1 MSLLYGASSYSK
13 FLIPNSSIDTIG
25 NEDYISPSFIKAYGP
40 SQIDIKYYKT
50 FRLWKHKDRVE
61 TFYWQC
67 ELYRELSSS
76 KYRQRIKM
84 SEFWNKEE
92 HRGNKLTVH
101 ELMRLQ
107 LVRTGVIR

>member
-1 MSLLYGASSYSK
+1 MPLLYGASSYSK

-67 ELYRELSSS
+67 ELCRELSSS

-84 SEFWNKEE
+84 SEFWNK
-92 HRGNKLTVH
+92 RNIVG
-101 ELMRLQ
+101 
-107 LVRTGVIR
+107 IS